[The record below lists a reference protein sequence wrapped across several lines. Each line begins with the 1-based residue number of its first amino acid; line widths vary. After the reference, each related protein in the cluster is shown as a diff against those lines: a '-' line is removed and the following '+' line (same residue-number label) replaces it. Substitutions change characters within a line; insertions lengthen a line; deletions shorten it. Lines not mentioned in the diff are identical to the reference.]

1 MMFAVETRRSP
12 ALAPMID
19 LRDVEKSFGP
29 HKVLDGV
36 SATVAPGE
44 VVCVIGPSGSGKSTL
59 LRCING
65 LESYDR
71 GNILVNGIEVNR
83 NLRSIKAVRTQIGM
97 VFQRFNLFPHRTVLE
112 NVIEGPIY
120 VKGESRGVAVERAER
135 LLKRVGLTDK
145 AGTYPEKL
153 SGGQMQRVAIAR
165 ALAMEPKA
173 ILFDEPTS
181 SLDPE
186 LVGEVLSVIKGL
198 AEEGMTMMIV
208 THEMHFAREVADRVL
223 FLDGGRVVETGSA
236 KELLTEPKHP
246 RTRDF
251 LRRVLNPF

>member
-71 GNILVNGIEVNR
+71 GNILVNSIEVNR

-97 VFQRFNLFPHRTVLE
+97 VFQRFNLFPHRTVY
-112 NVIEGPIY
+112 NR
-120 VKGESRGVAVERAER
+120 RGV
-135 LLKRVGLTDK
+135 G
-145 AGTYPEKL
+145 
-153 SGGQMQRVAIAR
+153 
-165 ALAMEPKA
+165 
-173 ILFDEPTS
+173 
-181 SLDPE
+181 
-186 LVGEVLSVIKGL
+186 
-198 AEEGMTMMIV
+198 
-208 THEMHFAREVADRVL
+208 
-223 FLDGGRVVETGSA
+223 
-236 KELLTEPKHP
+236 
-246 RTRDF
+246 
-251 LRRVLNPF
+251 